1 MELISNSFFRYV
13 GCECQTKQDPF
24 SQNTG
29 RICDQGSKV
38 LGIGG
43 QLIGPQIF
51 RNSPNFKV
59 FFNHDM
65 ILISMIYIIRSRFF
79 FSGKCIQNKYG
90 LNTDEVDF
98 YSILGSQ
105 MCTCLGQNCIKNL
118 VDPDTVNSNF
128 RSDFKSRLSYFS
140 YKIRVKSN
148 SSIGKKILNAKHF
161 KLQLNC
167 SYWSILIYT

>member
-1 MELISNSFFRYV
+1 MQLNKKKIDCHKRSRHIFQNLTRVNQNIYLIKRGQKCTPLYFLSRPYSINRKIVKTKRWSRSVEPISNSFFRYV
-13 GCECQTKQDPF
+13 ECECHTKQDPF

-43 QLIGPQIF
+43 QLNGPQIF

-79 FSGKCIQNKYG
+79 
-90 LNTDEVDF
+90 
-98 YSILGSQ
+98 
-105 MCTCLGQNCIKNL
+105 
-118 VDPDTVNSNF
+118 
-128 RSDFKSRLSYFS
+128 
-140 YKIRVKSN
+140 
-148 SSIGKKILNAKHF
+148 
-161 KLQLNC
+161 
-167 SYWSILIYT
+167 

>member
-1 MELISNSFFRYV
+1 MALRFSEIARISKYFLTMIWFWYPWFILS
-13 GCECQTKQDPF
+13 
-24 SQNTG
+24 G
-29 RICDQGSKV
+29 RG
-38 LGIGG
+38 
-43 QLIGPQIF
+43 
-51 RNSPNFKV
+51 
-59 FFNHDM
+59 
-65 ILISMIYIIRSRFF
+65 F
-79 FSGKCIQNKYG
+79 FSGKCIENKYR
-90 LNTDEVDF
+90 LNTEKVDF
-98 YSILGSQ
+98 YSIFGSQ

-167 SYWSILIYT
+167 SYWSILIYTWIWNRCLSDRLNMVRDLILEMFKNVLGMDHLLL